1 MSEFAEYN
9 GKRIQIG
16 TCEDLNYLRAEQWDR
31 VTPVS
36 GRADVAKYL
45 KVVRFRFP
53 WPDEDEIEPGMF
65 EDFERSAPLWG
76 LKAPPEH
83 AERHHTVQFVASAGY
98 QCALPCPESGKTI
111 EGLRIQRHGFRG
123 AVHLCQQRWWNGLLV
138 GVLECGACGFVWR
151 LETLDSAQPAIDALL
166 SEAEERE
173 QKSAG
178 SGEWFATVAERLRAG
193 YDRT

>member
-1 MSEFAEYN
+1 MSEFAEYE

-16 TCEDLNYLRAEQWDR
+16 TCEDLFYLRADQWDR

-36 GRADVAKYL
+36 GRGNVAQYL

-53 WPDEDEIEPGMF
+53 WPDEDDVEPGMF
-65 EDFERSAPLWG
+65 EDYKRSCPLPG
-76 LKAPPEH
+76 LKAPAEH
-83 AERHHTVQFVASAGY
+83 AERHHRVPFLASAGY
-98 QCALPCPESGKTI
+98 QCSLPCPEGGKTI
-111 EGLRIQRHGFRG
+111 EGAHIQRTGFRG

-138 GVLECGACGFVWR
+138 GVLECGGCGFVWR
-151 LETLDSAQPAIDALL
+151 LETLDAAQPAIDALR
-166 SEAEERE
+166 SEAERHE

-178 SGEWFATVAERLRAG
+178 SGEWFATVAEHLRAG